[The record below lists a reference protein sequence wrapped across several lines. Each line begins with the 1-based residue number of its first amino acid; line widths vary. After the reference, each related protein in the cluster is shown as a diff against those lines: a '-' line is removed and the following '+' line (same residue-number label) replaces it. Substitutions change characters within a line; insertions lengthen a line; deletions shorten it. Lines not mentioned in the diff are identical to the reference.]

1 MNRNERRQDEFEQN
15 IRLLGEMASALEAF
29 DEEDTA
35 LERFIIRCAVGADSR
50 KARLKDTQ
58 HVIEI
63 MLRHGLDY
71 RNEFR
76 SIINK

>member
-1 MNRNERRQDEFEQN
+1 MNRKERRQAEYEQN
-15 IRLLGEMASALEAF
+15 IRLLGEMTAALEAF

-35 LERFIIRCAVGADSR
+35 LERLLIGCAVGADSR

-58 HVIEI
+58 HAVEI